1 MFEEAQPKFK
11 RLILKILNLT
21 HDYDT
26 AVIGSEGSVFSKQNS
41 CFIQNYFWRVSSHNY
56 ENLIID
62 FNSFAIIFLC
72 IYFLDK
78 KV

>member
-11 RLILKILNLT
+11 RLILKIMNLT

-26 AVIGSEGSVFSKQNS
+26 VVIGSEGSFFFKKKIRVLSKIIFGES
-41 CFIQNYFWRVSSHNY
+41 ILMIMK
-56 ENLIID
+56 NLIIV

-72 IYFLDK
+72 I
-78 KV
+78 